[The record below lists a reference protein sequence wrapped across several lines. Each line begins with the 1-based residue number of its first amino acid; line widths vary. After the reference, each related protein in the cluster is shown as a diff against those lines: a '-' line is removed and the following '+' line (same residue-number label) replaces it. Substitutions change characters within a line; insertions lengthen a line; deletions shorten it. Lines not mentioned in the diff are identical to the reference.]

1 MGLRMDGA
9 RNDDEVSESENCDEN
24 KEEPPL
30 AIKDGNV
37 SDSGT
42 TLQLNPGKD
51 NDGDEDGASSAAMAA
66 RPRVRV
72 MRKRPAQASD
82 PKPPPSHEVEASD
95 DCETSDELNPNAK
108 LFRPEVEKEMAAF
121 LDMYDIDT
129 SKRPLV
135 HHDGAVSK
143 WGQAGM
149 QDGVVTLI
157 ATSAPKF
164 SPSTIV
170 AFDPCP

>member
-1 MGLRMDGA
+1 MHRVIAAIGLRMDGA
-9 RNDDEVSESENCDEN
+9 RNDDEASESENCDEN

-95 DCETSDELNPNAK
+95 DCETSDELNPK
-108 LFRPEVEKEMAAF
+108 CEVVQ
-121 LDMYDIDT
+121 T
-129 SKRPLV
+129 R
-135 HHDGAVSK
+135 G
-143 WGQAGM
+143 
-149 QDGVVTLI
+149 
-157 ATSAPKF
+157 
-164 SPSTIV
+164 
-170 AFDPCP
+170 